1 MIDVLRVGHATFTTP
16 DLERQVEYYSN
27 VLGLIVTERDKNR
40 AYLATRTGLE
50 AICLEQGD
58 KAELTRLAF
67 QVAPDADFAAYAREL
82 SGHGIKSEQRNGV
95 SPGAAR
101 ALTFTD
107 IKGTVVELY
116 SDYVFAKDDGKQAVV
131 TPLKLGHVA
140 HRVADVQK
148 VVKFYTEVMG
158 FRVSGLARRLL
169 RVLALRGRPSHRQ
182 FRATNAKPQLHHIAF
197 EVKDWPEIAPRLP
210 ISLAEQE
217 RDLVWGPGR
226 HIIGHNIAAYH
237 RNADNI
243 RVELLLRDGPDQGR
257 GAGLFRSA
265 AVASGPAAGAEDLAQ
280 GYAPQLLGLRLARDF
295 PRLSL
300 ENRRPATMVN
310 GW

>member
-27 VLGLIVTERDKNR
+27 VLGLIVTERDNNR

-50 AICLEQGD
+50 AICLERGD

-82 SGHGIKSEQRNGV
+82 SGHGIKSEQRNGI

-101 ALTFTD
+101 ALIFTD

-158 FRVSGLARRLL
+158 FRVSDWRDDTFAFLRCGVDHHTVNFVVDREAPASSHRLRGEGLAGDPPRLRFPRQEQDRDWCGDRAATSSATTSRPIIATPTTSASSCSARWTRSRTRRW
-169 RVLALRGRPSHRQ
+169 AISIRGRGIRTGRRCRRPGPRIRSATTGASARTGLS
-182 FRATNAKPQLHHIAF
+182 RAT
-197 EVKDWPEIAPRLP
+197 
-210 ISLAEQE
+210 
-217 RDLVWGPGR
+217 
-226 HIIGHNIAAYH
+226 
-237 RNADNI
+237 
-243 RVELLLRDGPDQGR
+243 
-257 GAGLFRSA
+257 
-265 AVASGPAAGAEDLAQ
+265 
-280 GYAPQLLGLRLARDF
+280 
-295 PRLSL
+295 L
-300 ENRRPATMVN
+300 ENRRPAAMVN